1 MGGAHY
7 PRSDVTASTN
17 SNTKDLRCTKVSV
30 KAEPWQKAEIAGPKK
45 ALLIMKPEVVSALW
59 TRAKRPIIIVGHH
72 VIEEDTEYEQTID
85 HVIRLCKATNTPLV
99 VTAHTSKIF
108 IEQGFQPTAI
118 MSAME
123 IGDRLQ
129 DSAWRGL
136 DGQGV
141 YDLALF
147 IGLPYY
153 MQFLVLSSLKHFSSN
168 LRTISLDR
176 YYNPHASWSFPNL
189 KINEWQEQF
198 ETILNKLETK

>member
-1 MGGAHY
+1 MSA
-7 PRSDVTASTN
+7 
-17 SNTKDLRCTKVSV
+17 
-30 KAEPWQKAEIAGPKK
+30 KAEPWQKAEIAGPQK
-45 ALLIMKPEVVSALW
+45 ALLILKPDVVSALLK
-59 TRAKRPIIIVGHH
+59 RAKRPILVVGHH
-72 VIEEDTEYEQTID
+72 VLGEDREYAPTID
-85 HVIRLCKATNTPLV
+85 HVIRLSTATNTPLV
-99 VTAHTSKIF
+99 TTAHTSKAF
-108 IEQGFQPTAI
+108 IDKGFKPAAI

-129 DSAWRGL
+129 DPEWQGL

-153 MQFLVLSSLKHFSSN
+153 MQFLVLSGLKHFSKS

-189 KINEWQEQF
+189 KIPEWHQHF
-198 ETILNKLETK
+198 ETILNKLEAK

>member
-1 MGGAHY
+1 M
-7 PRSDVTASTN
+7 
-17 SNTKDLRCTKVSV
+17 SV

-45 ALLIMKPEVVSALW
+45 ALLILKPEVVSALLR
-59 TRAKRPIIIVGHH
+59 RAKRSILVVGHH
-72 VIEEDTEYEQTID
+72 VTDEDTEYAPTID
-85 HVIRLCKATNTPLV
+85 HMIRLCKATDTPIV
-99 VTAHTSKIF
+99 TTAHTSKAF
-108 IEQGFQPTAI
+108 IENGFQPNAI

-129 DSAWRGL
+129 DPKWQGL

-153 MQFLVLSSLKHFSSN
+153 MQFVVLSGLKHFSSN

-189 KINEWQEQF
+189 KVNEWQQHF
-198 ETILNKLETK
+198 ETILKKLETK

>member
-1 MGGAHY
+1 M
-7 PRSDVTASTN
+7 
-17 SNTKDLRCTKVSV
+17 SV

-45 ALLIMKPEVVSALW
+45 ALLILKPEVVSALLK
-59 TRAKRPIIIVGHH
+59 RAKRSILVVGHH
-72 VIEEDTEYEQTID
+72 VIEEETEYGPTID
-85 HVIRLCKATNTPLV
+85 HMIRLSQATDTPLV
-99 VTAHTSKIF
+99 TTAHTSKAF
-108 IEQGFQPTAI
+108 IEKGFQPTAT

-129 DSAWRGL
+129 DPKWQGL

-153 MQFLVLSSLKHFSSN
+153 MQFVVLSGLKHFSSN
-168 LRTISLDR
+168 LCTISLDR

-189 KINEWQEQF
+189 KVNVWQQHF